1 MLRPRAGGFTL
12 VELMVTVAVLGLLL
26 VLGAPALRGVVENGR
41 IRAAAESWQYGLT
54 LARSEAVR
62 RNTLVQFVTT
72 DAGWVV
78 STMDGTVLH
87 EGSGKE
93 RTAQL
98 DVTLTPDTATRVT
111 YGPFGRAL
119 DPNPDNSEAITQVD
133 IESANPPNLD
143 SYRPLRIQLLAG
155 GVSRVCDPELDPDSD
170 PRACL

>member
-1 MLRPRAGGFTL
+1 MLRPRPAGFTL

-26 VLGAPALRGVVENGR
+26 VLGAPALRGVIENGR

-62 RNTLVQFVTT
+62 RNTWVQFVT
-72 DAGWVV
+72 DDDGWVV

-87 EGSGKE
+87 AGSGRE
-93 RTAQL
+93 GTALL
-98 DVTLTPDTATRVT
+98 DVTLTPGEATRVT
-111 YGPFGRAL
+111 YGPFGRIV
-119 DPNPDNSEAITQVD
+119 DPNPDDTPAITQVD
-133 IESANPPNLD
+133 IESATPPYLG

-155 GVSRVCDPELDPDSD
+155 GMSRVCDPELDPDSD